1 MARVADK
8 DRTVFEEM
16 YKTVLENFTPHDM
29 MQIEE
34 MASSLR
40 DILKDAKRRLDQD
53 MDIVCHRS
61 AVVFPGPAS
70 VARA

>member
-1 MARVADK
+1 MAKVADK
-8 DRTVFEEM
+8 DRTVFEEV

-29 MQIEE
+29 MQ

-53 MDIVCHRS
+53 MRS
-61 AVVFPGPAS
+61 VGNA
-70 VARA
+70 

>member
-1 MARVADK
+1 MAKVADK

-16 YKTVLENFTPHDM
+16 YKSVLENFTPHDM

-40 DILKDAKRRLDQD
+40 DILKDAKRRLDQN
-53 MDIVCHRS
+53 MRS
-61 AVVFPGPAS
+61 VGNA
-70 VARA
+70 